1 MEDIITSIKLQ
12 TKELNLL
19 SEKDDSISDKDC
31 YIGAFLLGFIDYLK
45 KTKIDSL
52 EQFTKKLQKE
62 IFNDKIVDKLIEEK
76 IIPKNSTAISLQAII
91 TEIKYIFKKFTSKKE
106 FTEDLTTIQNELIL
120 KVQNIFLNYD
130 LGKIEMAKFF
140 NKSLHYDS
148 KIFVYGY
155 SIDVIYALIY
165 ARKEGKNFK
174 IYLATSEN
182 DDSNKVYEILKKND
196 IDCML
201 VNGISI
207 MLYLKDIDFILTGA
221 DAVCENG
228 GIINKVGTHT
238 ISVCAKL
245 YSKPFYVMV
254 SSLKFIKMYVMEQKE
269 LKELNNKYSDNNT
282 GIVDFT
288 PPEFITTFF
297 TDKGIFLPNA
307 ICDEIIKL
315 FYNII

>member
-1 MEDIITSIKLQ
+1 MEEIISFIKSQ
-12 TKELNLL
+12 VKELNL
-19 SEKDDSISDKDC
+19 SPIKEDSIADNDC
-31 YIGAFLLGFIDYLK
+31 YVSAFLLGFIEYLK
-45 KTKIDSL
+45 NIKIDSL
-52 EQFTKKLQKE
+52 EQFTKKLHND
-62 IFNDKIVDKLIEEK
+62 IFNDKLVEKLIEEN
-76 IIPKNSTAISLQAII
+76 IIPKNSIAISLEAVIN
-91 TEIKYIFKKFTSKKE
+91 EIKYIFKKYTSKKE
-106 FTEDLTTIQNELIL
+106 FTEDLTTYQNELIL

-148 KIFVYGY
+148 KIFLYGY

-182 DDSNKVYEILKKND
+182 DDSNKICEILKKND
-196 IDCML
+196 IDCVL

-207 MLYLKDIDFILTGA
+207 MLYLKEIDFILTGA

-238 ISVCAKL
+238 ISVCAKQ

-254 SSLKFIKMYVMEQKE
+254 SSLKYIKMYIMEQKD
-269 LKELNNKYSDNNT
+269 LKELNNKYSKNNT

-297 TDKGIFLPNA
+297 TDKGIFVPNA

-315 FYNII
+315 FYNVI